1 MLLIERTEQ
10 LRALTGNYYA
20 NNDFTKVEGDIEQAT
35 EELARLVGEGVI
47 ALAEKADDSD
57 PLRRLVQRPIAILA
71 TLRMYQKND
80 LSHEDDGRKFKV
92 STDGGDKLPWEWQ
105 LDRDDAL
112 QMEAYYRAVDS
123 LITHLNKTKPEEWT
137 GTALYRATRHLIVR
151 SGAQFDM
158 YFPINRSERTYLLL
172 VPFIREAQL
181 MTVADAYGADWQKLL
196 DEDLD
201 TDASKSESAAHYAAA
216 MAVCLLAMGT
226 ALCRL
231 PLKLLPCGVVRGY
244 LAESGMRD
252 SEPASLDDVRR
263 ASDWMRADA
272 ARWID
277 KMKRARDGSEPD
289 YELLP
294 KNNPHNKYCRL

>member
-47 ALAEKADDSD
+47 ALAEKADDSN

-112 QMEAYYRAVDS
+112 QIEAYYRAVDS
-123 LITHLNKTKPEEWT
+123 LIVYLNKTKPEEWT
-137 GTALYRATRHLIVR
+137 GTDLYRATRQLIVR
-151 SGAQFDM
+151 SGAQFDL
-158 YFPINRSERTYLLL
+158 YYPINRSERTFLLL

-181 MTVADAYGADWQKLL
+181 MTVADAYGTGWQKLL
-196 DEDLD
+196 DEEGG
-201 TDASKSESAAHYAAA
+201 TESPAHYAAA
-216 MAVCLLAMGT
+216 MATCLLAMST

-244 LAESGMRD
+244 LAESGMRE
-252 SEPASLDDVRR
+252 SQPASLDDVRR
-263 ASDWMRADA
+263 AADWMRADA

-294 KNNPHNKYCRL
+294 ENHPRNKYCRL

>member
-1 MLLIERTEQ
+1 M
-10 LRALTGNYYA
+10 
-20 NNDFTKVEGDIEQAT
+20 
-35 EELARLVGEGVI
+35 
-47 ALAEKADDSD
+47 
-57 PLRRLVQRPIAILA
+57 
-71 TLRMYQKND
+71 
-80 LSHEDDGRKFKV
+80 
-92 STDGGDKLPWEWQ
+92 
-105 LDRDDAL
+105 

-123 LITHLNKTKPEEWT
+123 LITHLNKSKPEEWT
-137 GTALYRATRHLIVR
+137 STSLYRATRQLIVR
-151 SGAQFDM
+151 SGAQFDL

-294 KNNPHNKYCRL
+294 RNHPRNKYCRL

>member
-47 ALAEKADDSD
+47 SLAEKADDSN

-105 LDRDDAL
+105 V
-112 QMEAYYRAVDS
+112 EAYYRAVDS

-137 GTALYRATRHLIVR
+137 STSLYRATRQLIVR

-181 MTVADAYGADWQKLL
+181 MTVADAYGADWQKLV
-196 DEDLD
+196 EEEGD
-201 TDASKSESAAHYAAA
+201 TESASHYAAA
-216 MAVCLLAMGT
+216 MATCLLAMAT

-244 LAESGMRD
+244 LAESGMLD

-294 KNNPHNKYCRL
+294 RNHPRNKYCRL